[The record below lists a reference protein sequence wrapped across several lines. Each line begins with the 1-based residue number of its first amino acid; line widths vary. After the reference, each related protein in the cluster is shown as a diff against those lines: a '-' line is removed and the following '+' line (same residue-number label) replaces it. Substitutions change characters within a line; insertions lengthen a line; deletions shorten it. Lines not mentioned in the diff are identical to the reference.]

1 MSLAKDIER
10 FKQIHCDDGCLSIY
24 LRTSLSST
32 DQQKGE
38 WKIRLKNGLKKLEEY
53 LEASENDAEL
63 KSFKRLKKLAEKNIK
78 ELSPNL
84 PKSIVF
90 IGSASGDLYVKKLQ
104 VPVENDFRWEHYPV
118 VDQLENLEAKY
129 PLSGIV
135 MIQKTDV
142 LAVETSLGE
151 VNDELHYA
159 WDVEAEDWKEYIGA
173 RPEGETGAA
182 LHRESYANRF
192 DANQQRWFK
201 KIANKI
207 EKQARKRNWQTIHVV
222 GSPDQTTAFVK
233 QCSTADVAVLKKN
246 LAKLKAHEIVREV
259 NESAV

>member
-142 LAVETSLGE
+142 LAVETSLG
-151 VNDELHYA
+151 
-159 WDVEAEDWKEYIGA
+159 K
-173 RPEGETGAA
+173 
-182 LHRESYANRF
+182 
-192 DANQQRWFK
+192 
-201 KIANKI
+201 
-207 EKQARKRNWQTIHVV
+207 
-222 GSPDQTTAFVK
+222 
-233 QCSTADVAVLKKN
+233 
-246 LAKLKAHEIVREV
+246 
-259 NESAV
+259 